1 MSASNAAPDTTRGSR
16 LGRPLLL
23 FLADELVL
31 LGLGPRRPVP
41 GQRALGGLREVED
54 VVGDLA
60 NRAAAVFLTSVL
72 LELRVFEDLDRPV
85 DLGAKLIGRRAG
97 PGPIRAG
104 QRNQQQGEERERAGE
119 KGHRWSLLT
128 PTPCRRCIWRA

>member
-1 MSASNAAPDTTRGSR
+1 MPPSSAAPDTRRGSR
-16 LGRPLLL
+16 LGRPLVL
-23 FLADELVL
+23 FLSDELVL

-41 GQRALGGLREVED
+41 TQRALGGLREVVD
-54 VVGDLA
+54 IVGDLA

-85 DLGAKLIGRRAG
+85 DLGAKLIGRRPG

-104 QRNQQQGEERERAGE
+104 QRDQQ
-119 KGHRWSLLT
+119 L
-128 PTPCRRCIWRA
+128 